1 MDAETTK
8 QIPDMSI
15 SNQDIIRIT
24 LHTKALKGLS
34 YRDLELA
41 SIIDSFDFLKYKI
54 LPLE

>member
-1 MDAETTK
+1 
-8 QIPDMSI
+8 MSI

-41 SIIDSFDFLKYKI
+41 SIIDSFDFLKYKL
-54 LPLE
+54 LPLEFEKGYK